1 MIAQILYTKSA
12 SIDNPP
18 VLTFT
23 TQNTNDAIGIGK
35 AISVM
40 DDVRTVV
47 VIVNSAKVAEFVN
60 NLP

>member
-1 MIAQILYTKSA
+1 MIAQILYSKTHG
-12 SIDNPP
+12 IDSPP

-23 TQNTNDAIGIGK
+23 TQNTTDAIGIGK

-40 DDVRTVV
+40 DDVKTVV

-60 NLP
+60 T